1 MAWKKLAFYDEVMLA
16 DGSVPMTGNLD
27 MDGNDVVNCFGLVAA
42 GDASQ
47 LDIRGGENHAGSI
60 ACFGKSHATTA
71 YRGDI
76 RFYVPNAAGDTDTLV
91 ITIDGLTDTPIIDIY
106 RDLNMN
112 QKEIEEMCFENLAT
126 APHAATEVQGEAY
139 YNTVDDHL
147 HIWVV

>member
-1 MAWKKLAFYDEVMLA
+1 MTWKKLAFTDEIVTNPA
-16 DGSVPMTGNLD
+16 TSD
-27 MDGNDVVNCFGLVAA
+27 MDMAGHDLVNCFGLVAA

-60 ACFGKSHATTA
+60 ACFGKTHATTA

-76 RFYVPNAAGDTDTLV
+76 RFYVPNAAGATDLLV
-91 ITIDGLTDTPIIDIY
+91 MTINGLTDTPNLELY
-106 RDLNMN
+106 WDLDMN
-112 QKEIEEMCFENLAT
+112 QKEISAMAFENLAT